1 MTTPRKLTATDTMRS
16 LKSLSDEDA
25 AEREAERILAM
36 PAEQVDAELA
46 EAGIDPAA
54 SRARGEAIGREAARR
69 AAEGQR
75 KPRRRQFSSTTSLV
89 LAAALA
95 ALFTWTAG
103 PTIARWVHPRDITP
117 DPPSPEWLAQQH
129 ARAQALALRAA
140 AREDCAASRW
150 ASCLKNLDAARA
162 LDAPGDAAPAVQAN
176 RRAATEALAAPPPVP
191 QDTKLP

>member
-1 MTTPRKLTATDTMRS
+1 MTTPRKLSATETMRA
-16 LKSLSDEDA
+16 LESLSDDDA

-69 AAEGQR
+69 ASEGRR
-75 KPRRRQFSSTTSLV
+75 KLRRRQFSSTTSLV

-103 PTIARWVHPRDITP
+103 PTIARWVRLREITP
-117 DPPSPEWLAQQH
+117 DHPSPEWLAQEH
-129 ARAQALALRAA
+129 ARALALRTA

-162 LDAPGDAAPAVQAN
+162 LDAAGDAEPAVQAD

-191 QDTKLP
+191 QDNKLP